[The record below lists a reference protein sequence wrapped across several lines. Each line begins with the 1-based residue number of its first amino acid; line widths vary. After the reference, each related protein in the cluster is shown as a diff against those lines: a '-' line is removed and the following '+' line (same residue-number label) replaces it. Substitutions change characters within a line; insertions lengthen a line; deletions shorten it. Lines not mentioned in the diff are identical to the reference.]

1 MTGKEINSKM
11 EKFTVLIEAKP
22 FCAFDQAPMKRL
34 KNAGMDII
42 DMRGAG
48 MQDPPFV
55 DALNRVEA
63 ILCGNDLRVDKTV
76 LGKAPRVKAIAKLG
90 AGLDT
95 IDIAAATRNGV
106 IVFHTPGA
114 NNQAVADHTFAL
126 ILGVARKLVFC
137 DRSLR
142 EKRWE
147 HTKVMGLEIWQKT
160 LGLIGLGA
168 IGRCVALRAQGFQMK
183 VVAHDPFWP
192 AEFAAQHGIARME
205 IDELLKIADIVSIHA
220 PLTPENKGLID
231 QRLLRLMKPSALLIN
246 AARGGIVV
254 EMDLYEALKHK
265 VIAGAGIDV
274 FEQEPPTDSPL
285 LELDNVVLTPH
296 TAAFTF
302 EGLNNMSVG
311 VAEQLI
317 AYYGGNKPQFTV
329 NPEVWDV
336 HKA

>member
-1 MTGKEINSKM
+1 MRM
-11 EKFTVLIEAKP
+11 EKFTVLIEARP
-22 FCAFDQAPMKRL
+22 FCAYDPAPLERL
-34 KNAGMDII
+34 KNAGMDVI

-48 MQDPPFV
+48 MQDPRFV
-55 DALNRVEA
+55 AALEDADAV
-63 ILCGNDLRVDKTV
+63 LCGNDLRIDAQT
-76 LGKAPRVKAIAKLG
+76 LGRAPRVKAIAKLG

-95 IDIAAATRNGV
+95 IDIDAATRNNV

-126 ILGVARKLVFC
+126 ILGVARKLVYC

-168 IGRCVALRAQGFQMK
+168 IGRCVALRALGFQMK

-192 AEFAAQHGIARME
+192 AEFAAQHGISKMAV
-205 IDELLKIADIVSIHA
+205 DELLRVADVVSIHA
-220 PLTPENKGLID
+220 PLTPDNRGLID
-231 QRLLRLMKPSALLIN
+231 KRALELMKPTAILVN
-246 AARGGIVV
+246 AARGGIVD
-254 EMDLYEALKHK
+254 EIALCEALKNR

-274 FEQEPPTDSPL
+274 FEHEPPTDSPL
-285 LELDNVVLTPH
+285 LDLDNVVLTPH

-302 EGLNNMSVG
+302 EGMNNMSVG
-311 VAEQLI
+311 VVEQLVE
-317 AYYGGNKPQFTV
+317 YHSGNKPRFTV
-329 NPEVWDV
+329 NPEVWDRQ
-336 HKA
+336 KILR